1 MSAVAFHFLVVIP
14 KMLYRHLVLCKRSRL
29 VRTDAGAS
37 HKIIHY
43 VDPKVSTP
51 SKFFTSTFL
60 AASFLAVNVSE
71 TVTVANSPSGT
82 FATIML
88 IAKTKFVMGSV
99 NYYMKNIPYPIA
111 NPSIKNIIPTVTET
125 TEIIFMK

>member
-1 MSAVAFHFLVVIP
+1 MKYFESNFVKIVLVSKARSHLLSAVAFHFLVVIP

-60 AASFLAVNVSE
+60 AASFLAVNVKA
-71 TVTVANSPSGT
+71 TVTVAKSPSGT
-82 FATIML
+82 FATMIPMANTKLTIASL
-88 IAKTKFVMGSV
+88 IKVK
-99 NYYMKNIPYPIA
+99 
-111 NPSIKNIIPTVTET
+111 
-125 TEIIFMK
+125 